1 MIFMTMHIDLPEEIV
16 NQILSYLGMTKERN
30 GRYMNQLDKTDP
42 RYAMLTRFS
51 RNLYERNYCLSS
63 SFFYLSRVQVNT
75 DFSINLSIRTNPME
89 NGVRYMYD
97 FVAKCCGK
105 NQCDKN
111 HLCFSCKNVNYSFL
125 NREYMYIRK

>member
-1 MIFMTMHIDLPEEIV
+1 MTMHIDLPEEIV

-51 RNLYERNYCLSS
+51 RNLYECNYIISNRYI
-63 SFFYLSRVQVNT
+63 YLSRVQVNT

-89 NGVRYMYD
+89 NVRYMYD

-105 NQCDKN
+105 NMCDKDN
-111 HLCFSCKNVNYSFL
+111 VCFACKNVNYSFL